1 MEQSTEIFKNKIIK
15 ALEHGGKNSIEIAKY
30 FRTEFKEG
38 ESPSNIR
45 KIINNNLKEQVYF
58 DVDSGVYR
66 LVKSNDEIDRGN
78 NLFSISLEFTEL
90 NKKFSDRQV
99 IFMTASPEERK
110 TIYAQE
116 LISLS
121 KEIENSF
128 PNILEV
134 YNNLNQIKKQT
145 IRNSICAA
153 FKLKI
158 DQNSIV
164 LPSFQEQVQP
174 ENRNTIEQI
183 PVKKDWQIDEKGRN
197 SLLFPFI
204 YSDFPTLIEIQEN
217 IEDYKSTLLSFVE
230 NSGITS
236 ISSIK
241 ELLIAIE
248 QDAQSTDDEIK
259 LFWIIYELKNRS
271 GNISLSNEINKLN
284 NYLKNP
290 IKEFFMLI
298 DRNVENISFAS
309 ENPKFHKILK
319 EIGRDNII
327 TENERRY
334 IFEKAEEHFIDKGK
348 LALYLGNPFIGFES
362 FKIFIDQICVDG
374 IITQVER
381 DYIDEKA
388 KQYNVPEN
396 KIDEMVSVGLMRA
409 TKIEKL
415 SNKEGFYDVILVYLF
430 AHSFNIQAI
439 GNILIKA
446 MYSKN
451 MNNYRDIHILKELV
465 TDELLKR
472 LLKKSQHFRLI
483 PNIMILFD
491 VLNISFP
498 NYNEAIN
505 FQNENKSDLLSKK
518 VEINQSNQNFII
530 DDEIYRIKCIEVN
543 GKPLFSIDYINSENL
558 ITINLAH
565 WIFLQKNDAEITV
578 LKKIILSLVATKGD
592 FTNSIIDSFFMK
604 LNGKLDLL
612 KYDF

>member
-90 NKKFSDRQV
+90 NKKISDRQV

-128 PNILEV
+128 PNILEF

-183 PVKKDWQIDEKGRN
+183 PIKKDWQIDEKGRN

-204 YSDFPTLIEIQEN
+204 YSDFPSLIEIQEN

-241 ELLIAIE
+241 ELLIAVE

-327 TENERRY
+327 TENERNY
-334 IFEKAEEHFIDKGK
+334 IFEKAEEHFIDKSK
-348 LALYLGNPFIGFES
+348 LTIYLDNPFIGFES
-362 FKIFIDQICVDG
+362 FKIFIDQICEDG
-374 IITQVER
+374 IISSVER
-381 DYIDEKA
+381 TYIDEKA
-388 KQYNVPEN
+388 QQYNVSTE
-396 KIDEMVSVGLMRA
+396 KVEEMISVGLMRA
-409 TKIEKL
+409 AKIEKL
-415 SNKEGFYDVILVYLF
+415 SNKKEFYDVILVYLF
-430 AHSFNIQAI
+430 AHSFNIHAI
-439 GNILIKA
+439 GNILFKA
-446 MYSKN
+446 LYSKN
-451 MNNYRDIHILKELV
+451 IYLLADLQVLKELV
-465 TDELLKR
+465 FDELLNR
-472 LLKKSQHFRLI
+472 LIKKSCHFRNSNTIKEVLELI
-483 PNIMILFD
+483 ELKSLSYEDAFKQFHNNSVKKDEDRIREIDENSFEWKVIENRKINSSIQIDYKNKTLYIKSLIDTLPSNLFIEFINNLFNTRNKHRSPEID
-491 VLNISFP
+491 LFFENFEDF
-498 NYNEAIN
+498 YNE
-505 FQNENKSDLLSKK
+505 
-518 VEINQSNQNFII
+518 
-530 DDEIYRIKCIEVN
+530 
-543 GKPLFSIDYINSENL
+543 
-558 ITINLAH
+558 T
-565 WIFLQKNDAEITV
+565 
-578 LKKIILSLVATKGD
+578 
-592 FTNSIIDSFFMK
+592 
-604 LNGKLDLL
+604 
-612 KYDF
+612 